1 MIQADEQVWPD
12 MLAYLRDHHAPMCR
26 QWFEEIEELGTSGG
40 VLHLRAS
47 SDIHRNYLER
57 QCTDPFDE
65 AAQSIT
71 GRLLSVRFLGPA
83 DHTPAALSE
92 RQTEPKPSKPNGTKH
107 ANGATQPP
115 AFREQRSQHLDQPT
129 PAQNQ
134 TPSDQPP
141 RTHDAEADQRSAHT
155 DQHRP
160 ATAFPRP
167 PHQSPSAA
175 SIESTEAFRASY
187 RSAQDGAGYR
197 EKLII
202 SPDNTFDNFVVGPE
216 NKMAHAAAQAVSTNP
231 GTTYNPLFVHGGVGL
246 SKSHLLQAVCL
257 RLMER
262 EPTPWI
268 HYVSCE
274 MFSSEFF
281 EAVQAGK
288 LGEFRHRFRDVDVLV
303 IDDIHFLTK
312 RDQTQEEFFH
322 TFNALFQNGKQIVL
336 SSDAP
341 PEQIPDLEQRLVSRF
356 NSGLVCEIMSP
367 GYETRIQIVKNKARL
382 RSIKVPDD
390 AACYIAAKVDTNIRE
405 IEGAI
410 TKVHAHAMTDGVE
423 IDENLAR
430 RALGGDAAP
439 PRPELRI
446 TNIID
451 VVIDHFGVKLTD
463 LLSKRKPKSISL
475 PRQVCMYLA
484 REHTR
489 LSLQEIGGHFGGRDH
504 TTVMHAHRVV
514 GQKRLKD
521 TDFDRLLDSL
531 ETRLDIPSAAQQRDR
546 AGA

>member
-1 MIQADEQVWPD
+1 MIQADEQVWPK
-12 MLAYLRDHHAPMCR
+12 MLGYLRGRHASMCR
-26 QWFEEIEELGTSGG
+26 QWFEEIQELGTAGG
-40 VLHLRAS
+40 VLHLRAA

-57 QCTDPFDE
+57 QCADPFDE
-65 AAQSIT
+65 AARSIT
-71 GRLLSVRFLGPA
+71 GRLISVRFLGPQDATPSALGDLPGSDTEHDPEA
-83 DHTPAALSE
+83 DVEVKPSVEFEPSTNQRSDSTAQSLVTPKQYTDPAA
-92 RQTEPKPSKPNGTKH
+92 Q
-107 ANGATQPP
+107 
-115 AFREQRSQHLDQPT
+115 
-129 PAQNQ
+129 
-134 TPSDQPP
+134 
-141 RTHDAEADQRSAHT
+141 
-155 DQHRP
+155 
-160 ATAFPRP
+160 
-167 PHQSPSAA
+167 
-175 SIESTEAFRASY
+175 FRASY
-187 RSAQDGAGYR
+187 RSTRNGTGYR
-197 EKLII
+197 EKLLI

-216 NKMAHAAAQAVSTNP
+216 NKMAHAAAQAVSSSP
-231 GTTYNPLFVHGGVGL
+231 GSTYNPLFVHGGVGL
-246 SKSHLLQAVCL
+246 GKSHLLQAVCL
-257 RLMER
+257 RLLER
-262 EPTPWI
+262 DPTPWI

-281 EAVQAGK
+281 EAVQAGE

-322 TFNALFQNGKQIVL
+322 TFNALTQNGKQIVL

-356 NSGLVCEIMSP
+356 NSGLVCEVLQP

-382 RSIKVPDD
+382 RSITIPDD
-390 AACYIAAKVDTNIRE
+390 AACFIAAKVDTNIRE

-410 TKVHAHAMTDGVE
+410 TRVQAHAMTDGLE
-423 IDENLAR
+423 INESLAR
-430 RALGGDAAP
+430 RALGGDSAP

-475 PRQVCMYLA
+475 PRQICMYLA

-514 GQKRLKD
+514 GQRRGED
-521 TDFDRLLDSL
+521 PDFDRLIDSL
-531 ETRLDIPSAAQQRDR
+531 ETRLDVPVASAGRDR
-546 AGA
+546 ATD